1 MTNEEAI
8 QLVCL
13 EPLAI
18 LDVPPVECVDLAAA
32 AGFRWMSLWVQSPRA
47 DYEVTCK
54 VEPGATARL
63 VAERLRS
70 HGIRVR
76 NLEVFRVEL
85 STEISAFAP
94 ALELGAR
101 LGASSA
107 TAILR
112 DDSPQILDKF
122 VALCQLAAQFDLRIN
137 TEFLSYFGVRSLSQ
151 ALAVA
156 LSARQP
162 NAGVL
167 LDLLHLVRSGATMD
181 QVARVDPGLIGHTQ
195 ICDGPTVMRDEDLY
209 RESATDRMLPGTGD
223 FPVRDFVS
231 CLPPVALGLEIPRS
245 SKAFQGLY
253 PGARVQ
259 HLMRATRQ
267 LFGQPTDGQSPA
279 I

>member
-8 QLVCL
+8 QQVCL

-18 LDVPPVECVDLAAA
+18 MDVPPVECVDLAAA

-47 DYEVTCK
+47 DYEVACK
-54 VEPGATARL
+54 IEPGATARL
-63 VAERLRS
+63 VAERLEA
-70 HGIRVR
+70 HDIRVR

-85 STEISAFAP
+85 GTEISAFAP

-137 TEFLSYFGVRSLSQ
+137 IEFLSYFGVRSLPQ
-151 ALAVA
+151 ALGLA

-181 QVARVDPGLIGHTQ
+181 EVARVDPALIGHAQ
-195 ICDGPTVMRDEDLY
+195 ICDGPAVMRDEDRL

-223 FPVRDFVS
+223 FPVREFVG
-231 CLPPVALGLEIPRS
+231 CLPPVALGLEIPRNS
-245 SKAFQGLY
+245 RAFEGLA

-259 HLMRATRQ
+259 RLMGVTRQ
-267 LFGQPTDGQSPA
+267 LFCQAPDGHSPT